1 MLREIG
7 ALEKLLEIIGNNK
20 WNDLH
25 VFALQALANALDDP
39 QSITVRFADFYW
51 LIIWQTFRFHLNA

>member
-7 ALEKLLEIIGNNK
+7 ALDKLLEIIGNNK
-20 WNDLH
+20 FNDLH

-39 QSITVRFADFYW
+39 QSIIVRFT
-51 LIIWQTFRFHLNA
+51 LVCFHLTCC